1 MKVLVLNVGSSSVKF
16 ELIET
21 SLEAIQNGTER
32 KLGRGLVD
40 KIGMTTSTV
49 KFQAPGKDQFVDTP
63 NVPDHQTAIKHVL
76 SLLCDPKTGAIANVS
91 EIEAVG
97 HRVVHGGEDFVQS
110 TLIDDAALEKIR
122 ECFELAPLHNPH
134 NYKGIRLMQEALP
147 NIPHVAVFDTSFH
160 QTMPKYAYIYALPYE
175 VYQKYKVRRYGFH
188 GTSHRYMTYALETR
202 FAKKPRK
209 EFKAITVHLGNGCSL
224 AAVDGGRSIDT
235 SMGFTP
241 LEGLIMGTRC
251 GDVDPAVILYLMAK
265 EDHSLQEMNTI
276 LNKFSGLKGISG
288 VSNDMRELVAAMR
301 EGNERATLAV
311 RAFAYR
317 VRKYIGAYHAALG
330 GADYIAF
337 AGGIGENSPLVR
349 ELILDGMEKLGI
361 ILDKGRNNSVGGT
374 GSLGGEIT
382 AEGSPIRAFVVPTDE
397 ELVIARDTVRCIA
410 GVL

>member
-21 SLEAIQNGTER
+21 SLEAIQQGTEK

-40 KIGMTTSTV
+40 KIGATTSTV
-49 KFQAPGKDQFVDTP
+49 KFQAPGKEPFKDELHI
-63 NVPDHQTAIKHVL
+63 PDHNAAIKEVL
-76 SLLCDPKTGAIANVS
+76 SLLTHPEAGTIKDVS

-97 HRVVHGGEDFVQS
+97 HRVVHGGESFTQS
-110 TLIDDAALEKIR
+110 CLIDKEALEKIQ

-134 NYKGIRLMQEALP
+134 NYRGIRLMQEALP
-147 NIPHVAVFDTSFH
+147 NVPHVAVFDTSFH

-175 VYQKYKVRRYGFH
+175 VYQKYKIRRYGFH
-188 GTSHRYMTYALETR
+188 GTSHRYMTYAVETR
-202 FAKKPRK
+202 FAKRPRK
-209 EFKAITVHLGNGCSL
+209 EFKIITVHLGNGCSV

-251 GDVDPAVILYLMAK
+251 GDIDPAIILYLMAK
-265 EDHSLQEMNTI
+265 EDQSVQEMNTV

-288 VSNDMRELVAAMR
+288 VSNDMRELIEAMR

-311 RAFAYR
+311 KAFCYR

-330 GADYIAF
+330 GTDYIAF
-337 AGGIGENSPLVR
+337 AGGIGENSAVVR
-349 ELILDGMEKLGI
+349 ELCLEGLEKLGI
-361 ILDKGRNNSVGGT
+361 ILDRGRNNSVGNQ
-374 GSLGGEIT
+374 GGEIT
-382 AEGSPIRAFVVPTDE
+382 AHESPIKVFVVPTDE
-397 ELVIARDTVRCIA
+397 ELVIARDTVRAIA
-410 GVL
+410 GILS

>member
-21 SLEAIQNGTER
+21 SLEAIQQGTEK

-40 KIGMTTSTV
+40 KIGATTSTV
-49 KFQAPGKDQFVDTP
+49 KFQAPGKEPFKDELHI
-63 NVPDHQTAIKHVL
+63 PDHNAAIKEVL
-76 SLLCDPKTGAIANVS
+76 SLLTHPEAGTIKDVS

-97 HRVVHGGEDFVQS
+97 HRVVHGGESFTQS
-110 TLIDDAALEKIR
+110 CLIDKEALEKIQ

-134 NYKGIRLMQEALP
+134 NYRGIRLMQEALP
-147 NIPHVAVFDTSFH
+147 NVPHVAVFDTSFH

-175 VYQKYKVRRYGFH
+175 VYQKYKIRRYGFH
-188 GTSHRYMTYALETR
+188 GTSHRYMTYAVETR
-202 FAKKPRK
+202 FAKRPRK
-209 EFKAITVHLGNGCSL
+209 EFKIITVHLGNGCSV

-251 GDVDPAVILYLMAK
+251 GDIDPAIILYLMAK
-265 EDHSLQEMNTI
+265 EDQSVQEMNTV

-288 VSNDMRELVAAMR
+288 VSNDMRELIEAMR

-311 RAFAYR
+311 KAFCYR

-330 GADYIAF
+330 GTDYIAF
-337 AGGIGENSPLVR
+337 AGGIGENSAVVR
-349 ELILDGMEKLGI
+349 ELCLEGLEKLGI
-361 ILDKGRNNSVGGT
+361 ILDRGRNNSVGNQ
-374 GSLGGEIT
+374 GGEIT
-382 AEGSPIRAFVVPTDE
+382 AHESPIKVFVVPTDE
-397 ELVIARDTVRCIA
+397 ELVIARDTVRAIA
-410 GVL
+410 GVLS

>member
-21 SLEAIQNGTER
+21 SLEAIQQGTEK

-40 KIGMTTSTV
+40 KIGATTSTV
-49 KFQAPGKDQFVDTP
+49 KFQAPGKEPFKDELHI
-63 NVPDHQTAIKHVL
+63 PDHNAAIKEVL
-76 SLLCDPKTGAIANVS
+76 SLLTHPEAGTIKDVS

-97 HRVVHGGEDFVQS
+97 HRVVHGGESFTQS
-110 TLIDDAALEKIR
+110 CLIDKEALEKIQ

-134 NYKGIRLMQEALP
+134 NYRGIRLMQEALP
-147 NIPHVAVFDTSFH
+147 NVPHVAVFDTSFH

-175 VYQKYKVRRYGFH
+175 VYQKYKIRRYGFH
-188 GTSHRYMTYALETR
+188 GTSHRYMTYAVETR
-202 FAKKPRK
+202 FAKRPRK
-209 EFKAITVHLGNGCSL
+209 EFKIITVHLGNGCSV

-251 GDVDPAVILYLMAK
+251 GDIDPAIILYLMAK
-265 EDHSLQEMNTI
+265 EDQSVQEMNTV

-288 VSNDMRELVAAMR
+288 VSNDMRELIEAMR

-311 RAFAYR
+311 KAFCYR

-330 GADYIAF
+330 GTDYIAF
-337 AGGIGENSPLVR
+337 AGGIGENSAVVR
-349 ELILDGMEKLGI
+349 ELCLEGLEKLGI
-361 ILDKGRNNSVGGT
+361 ILDRGRNNSVGNQ
-374 GSLGGEIT
+374 GGEIT
-382 AEGSPIRAFVVPTDE
+382 ADESPIKVFVVPTDE
-397 ELVIARDTVRCIA
+397 ELVIARDTVRAIA
-410 GVL
+410 GVLS